1 MTVYEAIR
9 ARRSVGKMKPDR
21 PPREKIERVLEAATY
36 APNHHEVEPWRFF
49 VISGKVREELGELFV
64 QRSVALLS
72 ETTSEKSQA
81 ILAKERGKLLRAPV
95 VIVVASV
102 KPALPKVVDLEN
114 VEATAAAIQ
123 NMLLTAQEE
132 GLATMWR
139 TGEVA
144 YDLKV
149 KAFFG
154 LEPEEHIVG
163 FIYLGYPAVP
173 VSPRQPGHFNTKS
186 RWLGWED

>member
-1 MTVYEAIR
+1 M
-9 ARRSVGKMKPDR
+9 
-21 PPREKIERVLEAATY
+21 
-36 APNHHEVEPWRFF
+36 
-49 VISGKVREELGELFV
+49 
-64 QRSVALLS
+64 
-72 ETTSEKSQA
+72 
-81 ILAKERGKLLRAPV
+81 
-95 VIVVASV
+95 
-102 KPALPKVVDLEN
+102 PKVVDLEN

-132 GLATMWR
+132 GLATIWR
-139 TGEVA
+139 TGEAA

-163 FIYLGYPAVP
+163 FIYLGYPAVS
-173 VSPRQPGHFNTKS
+173 VSPREPGHFETKT